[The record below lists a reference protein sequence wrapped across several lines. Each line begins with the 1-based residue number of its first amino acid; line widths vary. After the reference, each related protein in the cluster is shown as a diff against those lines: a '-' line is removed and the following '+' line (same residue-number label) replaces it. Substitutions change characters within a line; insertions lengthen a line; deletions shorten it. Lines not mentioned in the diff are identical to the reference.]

1 MLGAA
6 EAASVAAVREVV
18 EQPLSLQPLELL
30 GPSNVRLRALPLAP
44 EASSSAADANET
56 LFRFAVVSDT
66 HFWLPS
72 TARAEWVRQS
82 DALPERDGLLVSDSD
97 AVAQQLLAELA
108 QFAVRGGSFAVH
120 VGDSVCGGG
129 SFRPPLEEYERGLL
143 SFREQQR
150 AALGSWPFFHVPG
163 NHDLDPVEGGLAKW
177 RRALGGSGNSSSHS
191 SEVGYR
197 AVRVAPGWRLL
208 LLDSMDGVARDEDG
222 HGHIGAVQLAWL
234 AAQLDE
240 SAAASEQVI
249 LDPNLNKP

>member
-6 EAASVAAVREVV
+6 EATSVAAVREVV

-129 SFRPPLEEYERGLL
+129 SFRPPLEEYEL
-143 SFREQQR
+143 S
-150 AALGSWPFFHVPG
+150 LI
-163 NHDLDPVEGGLAKW
+163 
-177 RRALGGSGNSSSHS
+177 
-191 SEVGYR
+191 
-197 AVRVAPGWRLL
+197 
-208 LLDSMDGVARDEDG
+208 
-222 HGHIGAVQLAWL
+222 HI
-234 AAQLDE
+234 
-240 SAAASEQVI
+240 
-249 LDPNLNKP
+249 

>member
-6 EAASVAAVREVV
+6 EGTSVAAVREVV

-177 RRALGGSGNSSSHS
+177 RRALGGSGNSSAAS

-208 LLDSMDGVARDEDG
+208 LLDSMDGVPRDEDG
-222 HGHIGAVQLAWL
+222 HGHIGAAQLAWL
-234 AAQLDE
+234 AVQLDE

-249 LDPNLNKP
+249 PDP